1 MPPAPDETQSLRRCL
16 RELVA
21 LSALSA
27 TWDRADAQGVAGSLA
42 DVLLRSLQVE
52 FIYIRVRELAEGAAS
67 EVVRVQPGNAHSGK
81 ETAGLAGEVG
91 GALEPWLGYRLGSPP
106 TTANPVGD
114 GTVRLAVIPIGYD
127 GSCGFV
133 VAGSRQPEFPLQ
145 TDRLLLG
152 VGANQAAVVLQHKRT
167 AAAFQELD
175 RRKDEFLAILA
186 HELRNPL
193 APLSNSLEVLKVA
206 ENSSELME
214 QTRGV
219 MERQVRQM
227 VRLVDD
233 LMDVSRITRGK
244 IELRREPTGLAAVL
258 ECAVETARP
267 AIEASGHELTVTL
280 PPEPVSL
287 DADLNRLAQVFANLL
302 NNAAKYTEPAGQI
315 RLSAERQGSEVV
327 VKVRDTGIGISGE
340 VLPRV
345 FDIFTQGDRSLE
357 RAQGGLGI
365 GLSLVRGLVELHGGS
380 VAAHSA
386 GLGQGSEF
394 TVRLP
399 VLAPAAREIRTVD
412 GDSDGDGEPPAVAAH
427 RRILVADDNTDS
439 VESLALL
446 LTLRGS
452 EVRTAHDGWEAVETA
467 AAFRPDIVLLDIGMP
482 RLNGYEAARKIRE
495 QARGKRVVLIALTG
509 WGQDED
515 RRRST
520 DAGFDF
526 HLVKPVDFAAL
537 EQLLASL
544 ESRSSPTGPDGA

>member
-1 MPPAPDETQSLRRCL
+1 MQPAPDETQSLRRCI

-27 TWDRADAQGVAGSLA
+27 TWDRADVQGVAGSLA

-52 FIYIRVRELAEGAAS
+52 FVYVRVPELVDGAAF
-67 EVVRVQPGNAHSGK
+67 EVVRVRSGK
-81 ETAGLAGEVG
+81 ETDGLARTVG
-91 GALEPWLGYRLGSPP
+91 GALEPWLADGLGSSP

-127 GSCGFV
+127 GNCGFV
-133 VAGSRQPEFPLQ
+133 VAGSRQLDFPVQ

-167 AAAFQELD
+167 EAAFQELD

-193 APLSNSLEVLKVA
+193 APLSNSLEVLRLA
-206 ENSSELME
+206 ENSPELMG

-233 LMDVSRITRGK
+233 LMDVSRMTRGK
-244 IELRREPTGLAAVL
+244 IELRRQRTELAAVL
-258 ECAVETARP
+258 ECVVEAARP
-267 AIEASGHELTVTL
+267 VLEALGHELTVTL
-280 PPEPVSL
+280 PPEPVFL
-287 DADLNRLAQVFANLL
+287 DADLSRLAQVFSNLL
-302 NNAAKYTEPAGQI
+302 NNAAKYTERAGHI
-315 RLSAERQGSEVV
+315 RLTAERQESEVV
-327 VKVRDTGIGISGE
+327 VKVRDDGIGISGD
-340 VLPRV
+340 VLPRI

-365 GLSLVRGLVELHGGS
+365 GLSIVRGVVELHGGS
-380 VAAHSA
+380 VVAHSA
-386 GLGQGSEF
+386 GPGQGSEF

-399 VLAPAAREIRTVD
+399 VLLAPTGEIQAAE
-412 GDSDGDGEPPAVAAH
+412 GDGEPAAVPPH
-427 RRILVADDNTDS
+427 RRILVADDNADS
-439 VESLALL
+439 AESLALL

-452 EVRTAHDGWEAVETA
+452 EVRIAHDGWEAVEAA

-482 RLNGYEAARKIRE
+482 RLNGYEAARRIRE
-495 QARGKRVVLIALTG
+495 QGRGERVVLIALTG

-515 RRRST
+515 RQRST

-537 EQLLASL
+537 EQLLASF
-544 ESRSSPTGPDGA
+544 EIPPPIPVTDR

>member
-1 MPPAPDETQSLRRCL
+1 MQPAPDETQSLRRCI
-16 RELVA
+16 RDLVA

-52 FIYIRVRELAEGAAS
+52 FVYVRVPGLADDADF
-67 EVVRVQPGNAHSGK
+67 EVVRLHSGK
-81 ETAGLAGEVG
+81 ETAGLARAVG
-91 GALEPWLGYRLGSPP
+91 GALEPWLECGLGSSPM
-106 TTANPVGD
+106 TANPVGE

-127 GSCGFV
+127 GNCGFV
-133 VAGSRQPEFPLQ
+133 VAGSRQLDFPVQ

-167 AAAFQELD
+167 EAAFQELD

-193 APLSNSLEVLKVA
+193 APLSNSLAVLRLA
-206 ENSSELME
+206 DNSSELME
-214 QTRGV
+214 QTRGM

-233 LMDVSRITRGK
+233 LMDVSRITLGK
-244 IELRREPTGLAAVL
+244 IKLRRERTELSAVL
-258 ECAVETARP
+258 ESAVETARP
-267 AIEASGHELTVTL
+267 ILEASGHELTMTL
-280 PPEPVSL
+280 PPEPISL
-287 DADLNRLAQVFANLL
+287 DADPSRLAQVFANLL
-302 NNAAKYTEPAGQI
+302 NNAAKYTEQAGQI
-315 RLSAERQGSEVV
+315 RLTAEQQGGEVV
-327 VKVRDTGIGISGE
+327 VKVRDTGIGISGD
-340 VLPRV
+340 VLPRI

-380 VAAHSA
+380 VVAHSA

-399 VLAPAAREIRTVD
+399 ALASPALEIQTTKR
-412 GDSDGDGEPPAVAAH
+412 DGEPKAIPA
-427 RRILVADDNTDS
+427 RRILVADDNLDS
-439 VESLALL
+439 AESLALL

-452 EVRTAHDGWEAVETA
+452 EVRTAHDGWDAVETA
-467 AAFRPDIVLLDIGMP
+467 AAFGPDIVLLDIGMP

-495 QARGKRVVLIALTG
+495 QGRGERVVLIALTG

-515 RRRST
+515 RQRST

-526 HLVKPVDFAAL
+526 HLVKPVDFAVL

-544 ESRSSPTGPDGA
+544 EIPARL

>member
-1 MPPAPDETQSLRRCL
+1 MQPAPDETQSLRRCI
-16 RELVA
+16 RDLVA

-27 TWDRADAQGVAGSLA
+27 TWDRADVQGVAGGLA
-42 DVLLRSLQVE
+42 DVLLRALQVE
-52 FIYIRVRELAEGAAS
+52 FVYVRVRELADGPAF
-67 EVVRVQPGNAHSGK
+67 EVVRVHPGN
-81 ETAGLAGEVG
+81 ETAGLAREVG
-91 GALEPWLGYRLGSPP
+91 DALGPWLGGALGSPP
-106 TTANPVGD
+106 TMANPVGD

-127 GSCGFV
+127 ANCGFV
-133 VAGSRQPEFPLQ
+133 VAGSRQPDFPVQ

-167 AAAFQELD
+167 EAAFQELD

-193 APLSNSLEVLKVA
+193 APLSNSLEILRLA
-206 ENSSELME
+206 EENSPELLE
-214 QTRGV
+214 QTRGT

-244 IELRREPTGLAAVL
+244 IELRRERTELAAVL
-258 ECAVETARP
+258 EHAVETARP
-267 AIEASGHELTVTL
+267 VIEAPGHELTVTL
-280 PPEPVSL
+280 PPEPVFL
-287 DADLNRLAQVFANLL
+287 DGDPGRLAQVFANLL
-302 NNAAKYTEPAGQI
+302 NNAAKYTRPAGQI
-315 RLSAERQGSEVV
+315 RLTAERQGSQAV
-327 VKVRDTGIGISGE
+327 VKVRDTGIGIPAD
-340 VLPRV
+340 VLPRI

-365 GLSLVRGLVELHGGS
+365 GLSIVRGVVELHGGS

-386 GLGQGSEF
+386 GPGQGSEF

-399 VLAPAAREIRTVD
+399 ALAASTWESRAAEV
-412 GDSDGDGEPPAVAAH
+412 GGEPATVPAP
-427 RRILVADDNTDS
+427 RRILVADDNADS
-439 VESLALL
+439 AESLALL

-452 EVRTAHDGWEAVETA
+452 EVRTARDGWEAVEAA
-467 AAFRPDIVLLDIGMP
+467 AAFGPDVVLLDIGMP

-495 QARGKRVVLIALTG
+495 QSRGEWMVLIALTG
-509 WGQDED
+509 WGQNED
-515 RRRST
+515 RQRST
-520 DAGFDF
+520 EAGFDF

-544 ESRSSPTGPDGA
+544 EGRSSMRPPGPGGA

>member
-1 MPPAPDETQSLRRCL
+1 MQPAPDETQNLRRCI
-16 RELVA
+16 RELAA

-42 DVLLRSLQVE
+42 DILLRSLQVE
-52 FIYIRVRELAEGAAS
+52 FVYVRVPGLADGPAF
-67 EVVRVQPGNAHSGK
+67 EVVRVHRGK
-81 ETAGLAGEVG
+81 ETAGMARAVG
-91 GALEPWLGYRLGSPP
+91 SALEPWLECGLGSSP

-114 GTVRLAVIPIGYD
+114 GTVRLAVLPIGYD

-133 VAGSRQPEFPLQ
+133 VAGSRQLDFPVQ

-167 AAAFQELD
+167 EAAFQELD

-186 HELRNPL
+186 HELRNPM
-193 APLSNSLEVLKVA
+193 APLSNCLEVLRLA
-206 ENSSELME
+206 ENNPELME

-233 LMDVSRITRGK
+233 LMDVSRMTRGK
-244 IELRREPTGLAAVL
+244 IELRRQRIELAAVL
-258 ECAVETARP
+258 ESAVEIARP
-267 AIEASGHELTVTL
+267 VIEASGHELTVTL
-280 PPEPVSL
+280 PPAPVFL
-287 DADLNRLAQVFANLL
+287 DADLSRLAQVFSNLL
-302 NNAAKYTEPAGQI
+302 NNAAKYTERAGHI
-315 RLSAERQGSEVV
+315 RLTAERQESEVV
-327 VKVRDTGIGISGE
+327 VKVRDDGIGISGD
-340 VLPRV
+340 VLPRI

-365 GLSLVRGLVELHGGS
+365 GLSIVRGVVELHGGS
-380 VAAHSA
+380 VVAHSA
-386 GLGQGSEF
+386 GPGQGSEF

-399 VLAPAAREIRTVD
+399 VLQAAIGEIQAPE
-412 GDSDGDGEPPAVAAH
+412 GDGEPAAVPSH
-427 RRILVADDNTDS
+427 HRILVADDNTDS
-439 VESLALL
+439 AESLALL

-452 EVRTAHDGWEAVETA
+452 EVRIAHDGWEAVEAA
-467 AAFRPDIVLLDIGMP
+467 AAFAPDIVLLDIGMP

-495 QARGKRVVLIALTG
+495 QDRGKQVVLIALTG

-515 RRRST
+515 RQRST

-526 HLVKPVDFAAL
+526 HLVKPVDFAEL

-544 ESRSSPTGPDGA
+544 EIPAHS

>member
-1 MPPAPDETQSLRRCL
+1 
-16 RELVA
+16 
-21 LSALSA
+21 
-27 TWDRADAQGVAGSLA
+27 
-42 DVLLRSLQVE
+42 
-52 FIYIRVRELAEGAAS
+52 
-67 EVVRVQPGNAHSGK
+67 
-81 ETAGLAGEVG
+81 
-91 GALEPWLGYRLGSPP
+91 
-106 TTANPVGD
+106 
-114 GTVRLAVIPIGYD
+114 
-127 GSCGFV
+127 
-133 VAGSRQPEFPLQ
+133 
-145 TDRLLLG
+145 
-152 VGANQAAVVLQHKRT
+152 
-167 AAAFQELD
+167 
-175 RRKDEFLAILA
+175 
-186 HELRNPL
+186 
-193 APLSNSLEVLKVA
+193 
-206 ENSSELME
+206 
-214 QTRGV
+214 
-219 MERQVRQM
+219 
-227 VRLVDD
+227 
-233 LMDVSRITRGK
+233 
-244 IELRREPTGLAAVL
+244 
-258 ECAVETARP
+258 
-267 AIEASGHELTVTL
+267 
-280 PPEPVSL
+280 
-287 DADLNRLAQVFANLL
+287 
-302 NNAAKYTEPAGQI
+302 
-315 RLSAERQGSEVV
+315 VV

-399 VLAPAAREIRTVD
+399 VLAPAAREIRTAD

-439 VESLALL
+439 AESLALL

-467 AAFRPDIVLLDIGMP
+467 AAFGPDIVLLDIGMP

-544 ESRSSPTGPDGA
+544 ESRSSPTGLDGA

>member
-1 MPPAPDETQSLRRCL
+1 MPPATDEIQSLRRCVRDL
-16 RELVA
+16 AA

-27 TWDRADAQGVAGSLA
+27 TWGRADVQGVASSLA

-52 FIYIRVRELAEGAAS
+52 FVYVRVPGLVDSGAF
-67 EVVRVQPGNAHSGK
+67 EVVRAHSGK
-81 ETAGLAGEVG
+81 ETDSLARAVG
-91 GALEPWLGYRLGSPP
+91 SALAPWLECGLSSSP
-106 TTANPVGD
+106 TTANPVGE

-127 GSCGFV
+127 GNCGFV
-133 VAGSRQPEFPLQ
+133 VAGSRQPDFPIQ

-152 VGANQAAVVLQHKRT
+152 VGANQAAVVLQNKRT
-167 AAAFQELD
+167 EATFQELD

-193 APLSNSLEVLKVA
+193 APLSNSLEVLRLA

-233 LMDVSRITRGK
+233 LMDVSRMTRGK
-244 IELRREPTGLAAVL
+244 IELRRERTELAAVL
-258 ECAVETARP
+258 ESAVETARP
-267 AIEASGHELTVTL
+267 VIEASGHELTVTL
-280 PPEPVSL
+280 PPEPVFL
-287 DADLNRLAQVFANLL
+287 DADPSRLAQVFSNLL
-302 NNAAKYTEPAGQI
+302 NNAAKYTEQAGQI
-315 RLSAERQGSEVV
+315 GLIALRQEGEVV
-327 VKVRDTGIGISGE
+327 VKVRDTGIGIPGD
-340 VLPRV
+340 VLPRI

-365 GLSLVRGLVELHGGS
+365 GLSIVRGMVELHGGS
-380 VAAHSA
+380 VMAHSA
-386 GLGQGSEF
+386 GPGQGSEL

-399 VLAPAAREIRTVD
+399 VLAAPTPEIQAAE
-412 GDSDGDGEPPAVAAH
+412 GDGEPAALPAH
-427 RRILVADDNTDS
+427 RRILVADDNQDS
-439 VESLALL
+439 AESLALL

-452 EVRTAHDGWEAVETA
+452 EVRIAHDGWEAVEATA
-467 AAFRPDIVLLDIGMP
+467 AFAPDIVLLDIGMP

-495 QARGKRVVLIALTG
+495 QGRGERVVLIALTG

-515 RRRST
+515 RQRST

-526 HLVKPVDFAAL
+526 HLVKPVDFAEL

-544 ESRSSPTGPDGA
+544 EIPAHS

>member
-1 MPPAPDETQSLRRCL
+1 
-16 RELVA
+16 
-21 LSALSA
+21 
-27 TWDRADAQGVAGSLA
+27 
-42 DVLLRSLQVE
+42 
-52 FIYIRVRELAEGAAS
+52 
-67 EVVRVQPGNAHSGK
+67 
-81 ETAGLAGEVG
+81 
-91 GALEPWLGYRLGSPP
+91 
-106 TTANPVGD
+106 
-114 GTVRLAVIPIGYD
+114 VRLAVIPIGYD

-133 VAGSRQPEFPLQ
+133 VAGSRQPDFPLQ

-193 APLSNSLEVLKVA
+193 APLSNSLEVLRLA
-206 ENSSELME
+206 ESGSELME

-244 IELRREPTGLAAVL
+244 IELRRERTELAAVL

-267 AIEASGHELTVTL
+267 VIEASGHELTMTL

-315 RLSAERQGSEVV
+315 RLTAETQGSEVV

-340 VLPRV
+340 MLPRV

-399 VLAPAAREIRTVD
+399 VLVPAAREIRTAD
-412 GDSDGDGEPPAVAAH
+412 GEGDDDGEPPAVPAH
-427 RRILVADDNTDS
+427 RRILVADDNADS
-439 VESLALL
+439 AESLALL
-446 LTLRGS
+446 LTMRGS

-467 AAFRPDIVLLDIGMP
+467 AAFGPDIVLLDIGMP
-482 RLNGYEAARKIRE
+482 RLNGYEAARKIRQ

-544 ESRSSPTGPDGA
+544 EIRLRPTGPDGA

>member
-21 LSALSA
+21 LSALSVV
-27 TWDRADAQGVAGSLA
+27 WDLADAQEVAGSLA

-52 FIYIRVRELAEGAAS
+52 FIYIRVRELAEGVAS
-67 EVVRVQPGNAHSGK
+67 EVVRVQSGNAHSGK
-81 ETAGLAGEVG
+81 ETAGLAREVG

-106 TTANPVGD
+106 ATANPVGD

-133 VAGSRQPEFPLQ
+133 VAGSRQPDFPLQ

-244 IELRREPTGLAAVL
+244 IELRREPTELAAVL

-287 DADLNRLAQVFANLL
+287 DADLNRLAQVFSNLL

-399 VLAPAAREIRTVD
+399 VLASAAREIRTA
-412 GDSDGDGEPPAVAAH
+412 DGDGEPPAVAAAH

-439 VESLALL
+439 AESLALL

-467 AAFRPDIVLLDIGMP
+467 AAFGPDIVLLDIGMP

-544 ESRSSPTGPDGA
+544 EIPARP